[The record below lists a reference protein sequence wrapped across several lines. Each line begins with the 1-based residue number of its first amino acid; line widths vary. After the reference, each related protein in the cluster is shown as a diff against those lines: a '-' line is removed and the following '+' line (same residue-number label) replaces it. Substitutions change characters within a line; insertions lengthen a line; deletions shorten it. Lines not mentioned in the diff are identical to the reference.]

1 MMNSAT
7 QTSLRVRWNLFS
19 DDTVEFY
26 ELFYRPVLED
36 LPADTTHGTDGVD
49 PLPLRPAKHRSR
61 RNLPLVVVNLSFES
75 QAEGEVV

>member
-1 MMNSAT
+1 MANAAT

-36 LPADTTHGTDGVD
+36 LPADNTHGTDGVD
-49 PLPLRPAKHRSR
+49 PLPPLSYRST
-61 RNLPLVVVNLSFES
+61 VVDGTFI
-75 QAEGEVV
+75 